1 MGTNEKNPAE
11 ATAQNPAQP
20 AAQAQPTAPA
30 PMRPHF
36 TAGAEIDLDT
46 IEDVPVE
53 VTVVLGETAI
63 TVDELLKMG
72 QGAVIE
78 LDRKIGEPVELY
90 VNERCV
96 AKGEIVV
103 VDNKIGI
110 TMTEIIKN
118 DKE

>member
-1 MGTNEKNPAE
+1 MADALENLDMMQAR
-11 ATAQNPAQP
+11 QN
-20 AAQAQPTAPA
+20 
-30 PMRPHF
+30 F
-36 TAGAEIDLDT
+36 TAGEDIELDA
-46 IEDVPVE
+46 IESVPVE
-53 VTVVLGETAI
+53 ITVVLGETNI
-63 TVDELLKMG
+63 SIDNLLKLG
-72 QGAVIE
+72 KGAVVQ
-78 LDRKIGEPVELY
+78 LDKKIGEPVELY

>member
-1 MGTNEKNPAE
+1 MADAVENIDLLQTR
-11 ATAQNPAQP
+11 QN
-20 AAQAQPTAPA
+20 
-30 PMRPHF
+30 F
-36 TAGAEIDLDT
+36 TAGEDIELDA
-46 IEDVPVE
+46 IESVPVE
-53 VTVVLGETAI
+53 VTVVLGETNI
-63 TVDELLKMG
+63 SIENLLKLG
-72 QGAVIE
+72 KGAVVQ

>member
-1 MGTNEKNPAE
+1 MADVLENIEMLQTR
-11 ATAQNPAQP
+11 QN
-20 AAQAQPTAPA
+20 
-30 PMRPHF
+30 F
-36 TAGAEIDLDT
+36 SSGEDIELDA

-53 VTVVLGETAI
+53 VTVVLGETNI
-63 TVDELLKMG
+63 SVDNLLKLG
-72 QGAVIE
+72 KGAIVQ

-110 TMTEIIKN
+110 TMTEIIRN

>member
-1 MGTNEKNPAE
+1 MADVLENIEMLQAR
-11 ATAQNPAQP
+11 QN
-20 AAQAQPTAPA
+20 
-30 PMRPHF
+30 F
-36 TAGAEIDLDT
+36 TAGEDIELDA

-53 VTVVLGETAI
+53 VTVVLGETNI
-63 TVDELLKMG
+63 SVENLLKLG
-72 QGAVIE
+72 KGAVVQ